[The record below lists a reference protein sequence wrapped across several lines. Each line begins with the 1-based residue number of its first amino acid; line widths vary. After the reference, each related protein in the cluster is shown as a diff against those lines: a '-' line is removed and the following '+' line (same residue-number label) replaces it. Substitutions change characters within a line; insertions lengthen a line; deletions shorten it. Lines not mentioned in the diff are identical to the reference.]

1 MGRNST
7 IENGKTRKYQAIL
20 ITMEFYQCIILIIIV
35 SKNVQTIFYSDNSNQ
50 FVFLF
55 YSLVSTHVILM
66 SLIKYHQYNWGEV
79 SKTSV

>member
-35 SKNVQTIFYSDNSNQ
+35 SNSDNSNQ

>member
-35 SKNVQTIFYSDNSNQ
+35 SKFYSDNSNQ

>member
-20 ITMEFYQCIILIIIV
+20 ITKEFYQCIILIIIV
-35 SKNVQTIFYSDNSNQ
+35 SKDNSNQ

-66 SLIKYHQYNWGEV
+66 SLIKYHQYNWG
-79 SKTSV
+79 